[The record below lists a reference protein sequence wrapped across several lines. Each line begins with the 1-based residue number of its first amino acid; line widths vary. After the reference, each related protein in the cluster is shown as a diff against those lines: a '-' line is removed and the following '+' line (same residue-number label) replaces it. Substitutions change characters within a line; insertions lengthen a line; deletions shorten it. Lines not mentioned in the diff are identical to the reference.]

1 MAESVLE
8 NTILIERRMEV
19 EKALYSVIESSME
32 GPYAPAMELA
42 REILLAG
49 GKRIRPIL
57 TLLAYDLVGG
67 QNRSDVIDFAV
78 ATELIHTATL
88 IHDDIYDGAKL
99 RR

>member
-1 MAESVLE
+1 
-8 NTILIERRMEV
+8 MEV
-19 EKALYSVIESSME
+19 EDALHSVIESSMN
-32 GPYAPAMELA
+32 GPYSHAMGLA

-67 QNRSDVIDFAV
+67 KDRSDVIDFAV

-88 IHDDIYDGAKL
+88 IHDIYDGDGAK
-99 RR
+99 RRGVQNIA

>member
-1 MAESVLE
+1 MAESLLE
-8 NTILIERRMEV
+8 NSILIERRMEV
-19 EKALYSVIESSME
+19 ENALQSIIESSMN
-32 GPYAPAMELA
+32 GPFAPAMGLA

-67 QNRSDVIDFAV
+67 KDRNDEIDFAE

-88 IHDDIYDGAKL
+88 NHDDI
-99 RR
+99 